1 MSDNPYSSPVVELQP
16 TIPAS
21 NPNSLSEIARA
32 TFLAWEKLRLIYIG
46 ILGIWTLLISG
57 RHIASVE
64 ILSLVIVGGL
74 ISNVLYFAA
83 PIVDTYVR
91 WLGYTGKWVR
101 ILLFV
106 AGTLVTMIFALGA
119 LSSALLPNQN

>member
-16 TIPAS
+16 TIPAP

-57 RHIASVE
+57 RHIASLE

>member
-21 NPNSLSEIARA
+21 NPNSLAEIARA

-46 ILGIWTLLISG
+46 ILGIWTLLLSG

-64 ILSLVIVGGL
+64 ILSLVIIGGL

-83 PIVDTYVR
+83 PIMETYVR

>member
-1 MSDNPYSSPVVELQP
+1 MSDNPYSSPVVELKP
-16 TIPAS
+16 TIPAT

-57 RHIASVE
+57 RHIASIE

-83 PIVDTYVR
+83 PIVETYVR

-106 AGTLVTMIFALGA
+106 AGTLVTMLFALGA

>member
-16 TIPAS
+16 IIPAP

-106 AGTLVTMIFALGA
+106 GGTLVTMIFALGA

>member
-16 TIPAS
+16 TLPAS

-83 PIVDTYVR
+83 PIVETYVR
-91 WLGYTGKWVR
+91 WLGYTGNWVR

>member
-16 TIPAS
+16 TIPAT
-21 NPNSLSEIARA
+21 NPNNLSEIART
-32 TFLAWEKLRLIYIG
+32 TFLAWEKLRLVYIG
-46 ILGIWTLLISG
+46 ILALWTLLLAG

-64 ILSLVIVGGL
+64 VLSLVIVGGL

-83 PIVDTYVR
+83 PIVETYVR
-91 WLGYTGKWVR
+91 WLGYSGKWVR

-106 AGTLVTMIFALGA
+106 AGTLVTMIFAFGA
-119 LSSALLPNQN
+119 LSSALLPTQN

>member
-16 TIPAS
+16 SVPAT
-21 NPNSLSEIARA
+21 NLNSLAEIART
-32 TFLAWEKLRLIYIG
+32 TFLAWEKLRLAYIG
-46 ILGIWTLLISG
+46 ILGIWTLVLSG

-83 PIVDTYVR
+83 PIAETYVR
-91 WLGYTGKWVR
+91 WLGYSGRWVR

-106 AGTLVTMIFALGA
+106 AGTLITMIFALGA

>member
-91 WLGYTGKWVR
+91 WLGYTGTWVR